1 MDIILN
7 ILTVF
12 LTLFAVID
20 MPGNVPLIIRLRKE
34 NGEIES
40 GKATIISVCIMI
52 AMLFI
57 GKTLFTLLGIETFHF
72 ALAGAMLLLFFGV
85 KMVLGIEST
94 SSNEPMSA
102 TIFPI
107 AFPLIAGPGTLSTIM
122 SLTQDMTDIVIIV
135 GIILNALVIFFFLK
149 SAAWIQNKLGVV
161 GITIMERVFGIILIA
176 IGMKILITSLVLSIN
191 FANSMIM

>member
-1 MDIILN
+1 MDIVLN

-40 GKATIISVCIMI
+40 GKAKIISVGKMI
-52 AMLFI
+52 SMLFI
-57 GKTLFTLLGIETFHF
+57 GKTLFMLLGIETFHF
-72 ALAGAMLLLFFGV
+72 ALAGAMLLIYFGV
-85 KMVLGIEST
+85 KMVLGIESP
-94 SSNEPMSA
+94 NNGEQMSA

-122 SLTQDMTDIVIIV
+122 SLTQDMSDIVIIV

-149 SAAWIQNKLGVV
+149 SAAWIQNKLGIV